1 MARRKHDDRLME
13 LARRGAQAQLGDL
26 VHEIKM
32 LLGLFPHLRDS
43 FDKDELPLAFILKKG
58 APRATRK
65 AAADTAATPETATP
79 KKKRV
84 LSAAARKA
92 ISNAQKTRWALH
104 RAAAK
109 K

>member
-1 MARRKHDDRLME
+1 MARRKHDDRLMD

-58 APRATRK
+58 ARRAARK
-65 AAADTAATPETATP
+65 TPASAPATLDTATP
-79 KKKRV
+79 KRV

-92 ISNAQKTRWALH
+92 ISNAQKKRWALH